1 MAPDGNIYVLASVV
15 EARNMIN
22 FPGFGMR
29 KDWLKKLGLNEP
41 DTIEDWYN
49 ILKTFKEKDPNDNGQ
64 ADEIPFLGGIKT
76 LYYFGEAYGL
86 SITEITKGWAIDEN
100 GKVQYHWIHPNLKEF
115 LIEMNKWYKDG
126 LLDPDLLSQSTDKYN
141 ARAIGNIAGA
151 VQQYTMMF
159 PQWNA
164 QMKENYPEAN
174 WGSVIP
180 PKGPWGHRFLEKGMA
195 TTKDYFAITRDC
207 KSPEIAIKWLDYVY
221 ASEEGKILMGNF
233 GIEGVSYDM
242 IDGKPVFKEEILKSP
257 KGPGFEL
264 WALGVGGFIPT
275 ILMEERIQQL
285 FGQYKEEVESVRR
298 STQYFVSPF
307 PNVMSSKEEAQELA
321 NVMAD
326 IETYVDEMITKFIIG
341 QVSIDNFDKYVQEVK
356 NMNIQKAIEIKQ
368 AQYDRASK

>member
-180 PKGPWGHRFLEKGMA
+180 PKGPW
-195 TTKDYFAITRDC
+195 
-207 KSPEIAIKWLDYVY
+207 
-221 ASEEGKILMGNF
+221 
-233 GIEGVSYDM
+233 
-242 IDGKPVFKEEILKSP
+242 
-257 KGPGFEL
+257 
-264 WALGVGGFIPT
+264 
-275 ILMEERIQQL
+275 
-285 FGQYKEEVESVRR
+285 
-298 STQYFVSPF
+298 
-307 PNVMSSKEEAQELA
+307 
-321 NVMAD
+321 
-326 IETYVDEMITKFIIG
+326 
-341 QVSIDNFDKYVQEVK
+341 
-356 NMNIQKAIEIKQ
+356 
-368 AQYDRASK
+368 